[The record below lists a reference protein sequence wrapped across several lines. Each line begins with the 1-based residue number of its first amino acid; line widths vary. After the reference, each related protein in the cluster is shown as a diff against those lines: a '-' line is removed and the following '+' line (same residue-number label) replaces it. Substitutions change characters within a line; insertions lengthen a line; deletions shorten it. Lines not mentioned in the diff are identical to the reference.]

1 MATDITTASPS
12 QPELTARGLILGALI
27 TFIFTSANVYLGLK
41 VGLTFATSIPAAV
54 ISMALLRFFRNA
66 GILENN
72 IVQTVASAAGA
83 LASVIFVIPGLV
95 MVGWWHGFPFW
106 QTFTLCASGGLLGVI
121 MSIPLRRALVTGSD
135 LPYPE
140 GVAAAE
146 VLRVGCESSDG
157 AAENAAGLRVIVVGS
172 IASIGF
178 AILGATRL
186 VASEAAIW
194 LRIGGTAATTG
205 LWGSLSFALLGAG
218 HLVGLSVGMAMF
230 AGLFIAFGLAVP
242 LLTYLEATPGSAADA
257 ALGVWGHEVRFIG
270 AGVIAAAAIWALIKL
285 AQPLW
290 SGLKS
295 AAAASKARKV
305 SAAALPLEE
314 RDMPLGYVGLT
325 LIGVS
330 IPILFL
336 LWQFAGEGP
345 LSPFRLPLM
354 GAGFLYVLL
363 LGAFVSAVCGYMAG
377 LIGSSNSPV
386 SGVAILAI
394 LGAALLLAVGIQPL
408 VGKGASEHLV
418 AFALFVTSIVIAS
431 AVIANDNLQDLKTG
445 QLVGATPWKQQVALM
460 VGVVAG
466 ALVVPPILDLLNK
479 AYGFALL
486 PGVAGVAP
494 ASPLPAPQATLI
506 STLAQGVL
514 GKGLDWNL
522 IGAGVTIGVALIA
535 IDGLMGRKG
544 WLRLPPL
551 AVGIGIYLPMSA
563 TLPVVIG
570 AIIGHYYD
578 RRMPGETAQRFGVL
592 LASGFI
598 VGESLFGVLLAAVIV
613 ATGSSTP
620 FALIGEGHEG
630 PTMIAG
636 TVLVA
641 TLLLALYRWTAR
653 LSTRV

>member
-1 MATDITTASPS
+1 MATDIITAPPS

-106 QTFTLCASGGLLGVI
+106 QTFALCASGGLLGVI

-146 VLRVGCESSDG
+146 VLRVGCESTDG

-194 LRIGGTAATTG
+194 LRIDGTAATTG

-242 LLTYLEATPGSAADA
+242 LLTYLESTPGSATDA
-257 ALGVWGHEVRFIG
+257 ALAVWGGEVRFIG
-270 AGVIAAAAIWALIKL
+270 AGVIGAAAIWALVKL
-285 AQPLW
+285 AMPLW
-290 SGLKS
+290 NGLKS
-295 AAAASKARKV
+295 AAAASKARK
-305 SAAALPLEE
+305 AGTALLPLEE

-354 GAGFLYVLL
+354 GVGFLYVLV

-408 VGKGASEHLV
+408 VGKSASEHLV

-466 ALVVPPILDLLNK
+466 ASVVPPILDLLNK

-522 IGAGVTIGVALIA
+522 IGAGVVIGIVLIA
-535 IDGLMGRKG
+535 IDGLLGRKG

-551 AVGIGIYLPMSA
+551 AVGIGIYLPMNA

-570 AIIGHYYD
+570 AIIGYYYD

-598 VGESLFGVLLAAVIV
+598 VGESLFGVLLAGVIV

-630 PTMIAG
+630 PTMVAG

-641 TLLLALYRWTAR
+641 TLLWGLYRWTVR

>member
-1 MATDITTASPS
+1 MATDITTAPS

-106 QTFTLCASGGLLGVI
+106 QTFALCASGGLLGVV

-146 VLRVGCESSDG
+146 VLRVGCESTDG
-157 AAENAAGLRVIVVGS
+157 AVENAAGLRVIVVGS

-242 LLTYLEATPGSAADA
+242 LLTYLESTPGSATDA
-257 ALGVWGHEVRFIG
+257 ALGIWSHEVRFIG
-270 AGVIAAAAIWALIKL
+270 AGVIGAAAIWALIKL
-285 AQPLW
+285 AMPLW
-290 SGLKS
+290 NGLKS
-295 AAAASKARKV
+295 AAAASKARKA
-305 SAAALPLEE
+305 STELLPLEE
-314 RDMPLGYVGLT
+314 RDMPLAYVGLT

-354 GAGFLYVLL
+354 GLGFVYVLV

-486 PGVAGVAP
+486 PGVAGIAP

-522 IGAGVTIGVALIA
+522 IGAGVVIGIVLVAL
-535 IDGLMGRKG
+535 DGLLGRKG

-570 AIIGHYYD
+570 AIIGYFYD
-578 RRMPGETAQRFGVL
+578 RRMPGATAQRFGVL

-598 VGESLFGVLLAAVIV
+598 VGESLFGVLLAGVIV

-641 TLLLALYRWTAR
+641 TLLLGLYRWTAG